1 MIREIDINFTTIID
15 LLSKILEDKRIY
27 LKAKNIDLQ
36 HLNNKYIL
44 IADLIKELSIEKY
57 KCIYYRSD
65 DKIYKKKLKQL
76 YILLQDIKY
85 KYNKVKTIIEEP
97 NKKEEDII
105 SLVEIS
111 DILFSSNIECE
122 YSEII
127 CEKLK
132 NSIYEIRD
140 YFWINNFINGIKE
153 SNIINNYLKYKRINN
168 IERFEYIKGDIS
180 YEDIDR
186 VQYKIDCLL
195 NNKYAL
201 MPPIYVNNFSDN
213 FITSNFSLDIN
224 DSDLLKSILDMTI
237 DSTEA
242 VKIKWYHY
250 LNRKKLKQVKNYNEK
265 ILTEQKTMRKIIF
278 EQYKENID
286 SLKMYVKSFEFLK
299 SVITENYFNKIYNYI
314 YDENEMYIFLKSLS
328 NNLYL
333 FKELI
338 TITNEINNL
347 SDKERELLDL
357 CYYKYDT
364 ISKYKEKLYSLPTM
378 VLINNFKRYKENYK
392 KSNVKKENL
401 DNLIDDLNNDLSI
414 LNLFSSSNFNAF
426 SALIT
431 VNDTTQIDDKSSN
444 EVYILNNFEYDDC
457 IHYIDESLDNK
468 VENLEIEV
476 DNYDIVKFIKGTI
489 ANLGYK
495 IIQNYKFELINLEIA
510 VVNPKDPNKI
520 VYIFIDCFQVN
531 SYYTIRKLSYIKKKN
546 IPIIYCWSDD
556 FVINRNIEVLKL
568 KTTLRTLLP

>member
-168 IERFEYIKGDIS
+168 IERFEYIKGDIL

-357 CYYKYDT
+357 CYDKYDT
-364 ISKYKEKLYSLPTM
+364 ISNYKEKLYSLPTL

>member
-65 DKIYKKKLKQL
+65 DKIYKKKIKQL

-286 SLKMYVKSFEFLK
+286 SLKIYVKSFEFLK

-338 TITNEINNL
+338 TITNVINNL

-357 CYYKYDT
+357 CYDKYDT

-414 LNLFSSSNFNAF
+414 LNLFSSTNFNSF

-431 VNDTTQIDDKSSN
+431 VNDITQIDDKSSN

-520 VYIFIDCFQVN
+520 VYIFIDCFQIN

-556 FVINRNIEVLKL
+556 FLINRNIEVLKL
-568 KTTLRTLLP
+568 KTTLRTLLS

>member
-15 LLSKILEDKRIY
+15 LLSKILEDKRLY

-36 HLNNKYIL
+36 HLSNKYIL
-44 IADLIKELSIEKY
+44 IADLIKELSVEKY
-57 KCIYYRSD
+57 KCIYYRAD
-65 DKIYKKKLKQL
+65 DKIYKKKIKQI

-97 NKKEEDII
+97 NKKDII

-111 DILFSSNIECE
+111 NILFSSNIECE

-153 SNIINNYLKYKRINN
+153 SNIINNYLKYKKINN

-201 MPPIYVNNFSDN
+201 IPPIYINNFSDH

-286 SLKMYVKSFEFLK
+286 SLKLYVKSFEFLK
-299 SVITENYFNKIYNYI
+299 SVITENYFNKIYDYI
-314 YDENEMYIFLKSLS
+314 YDENEMYIYLKSLS

-338 TITNEINNL
+338 TITNAINNL
-347 SDKERELLDL
+347 SDKERELLNL
-357 CYYKYDT
+357 CYDKYDT

-378 VLINNFKRYKENYK
+378 LLINNFKRYKENYK
-392 KSNVKKENL
+392 KSNIKKENL

-414 LNLFSSSNFNAF
+414 LNLFSSTKFNSF
-426 SALIT
+426 SDLIT
-431 VNDTTQIDDKSSN
+431 VNDITEIDDKSSN

-457 IHYIDESLDNK
+457 MHYIDESLDNK

-476 DNYDIVKFIKGTI
+476 YNYDIVKFIKETI
-489 ANLGYK
+489 VNLGYK
-495 IIQNYKFELINLEIA
+495 IIQNYKFELINLELA

-520 VYIFIDCFQVN
+520 VYIFIDCFQIN

-556 FVINRNIEVLKL
+556 FLINRNIEVLKL

>member
-168 IERFEYIKGDIS
+168 IERFEYIKGDIL

-357 CYYKYDT
+357 CYDKYDT
-364 ISKYKEKLYSLPTM
+364 ISKYKET
-378 VLINNFKRYKENYK
+378 
-392 KSNVKKENL
+392 
-401 DNLIDDLNNDLSI
+401 
-414 LNLFSSSNFNAF
+414 
-426 SALIT
+426 
-431 VNDTTQIDDKSSN
+431 
-444 EVYILNNFEYDDC
+444 
-457 IHYIDESLDNK
+457 
-468 VENLEIEV
+468 
-476 DNYDIVKFIKGTI
+476 
-489 ANLGYK
+489 
-495 IIQNYKFELINLEIA
+495 
-510 VVNPKDPNKI
+510 
-520 VYIFIDCFQVN
+520 
-531 SYYTIRKLSYIKKKN
+531 
-546 IPIIYCWSDD
+546 
-556 FVINRNIEVLKL
+556 
-568 KTTLRTLLP
+568 

>member
-57 KCIYYRSD
+57 KCICYRSD
-65 DKIYKKKLKQL
+65 DKIYKKKIKQL

-85 KYNKVKTIIEEP
+85 KYNKVKTIIEGP

-201 MPPIYVNNFSDN
+201 MPPIYINNFSDN
-213 FITSNFSLDIN
+213 FIISNFSLDIN

-314 YDENEMYIFLKSLS
+314 CDENEMYIFLKSLS

-357 CYYKYDT
+357 CYDKYDT

-392 KSNVKKENL
+392 KSNIKKENL

-414 LNLFSSSNFNAF
+414 LILFSSTNFNSF
-426 SALIT
+426 SDLIT
-431 VNDTTQIDDKSSN
+431 VNDITQIDDKSSN

-495 IIQNYKFELINLEIA
+495 IIQNYKFELINLELA

>member
-357 CYYKYDT
+357 CYDKYDT

-468 VENLEIEV
+468 VENLEIKV

>member
-15 LLSKILEDKRIY
+15 LLSKILEDKRLY

-36 HLNNKYIL
+36 HLSNKYIL
-44 IADLIKELSIEKY
+44 IADLIKELSVEKY
-57 KCIYYRSD
+57 KCISYRSD
-65 DKIYKKKLKQL
+65 DKIYKKKIKQL

-97 NKKEEDII
+97 NKKEEDTI

-153 SNIINNYLKYKRINN
+153 SNIINNYLKYKKINN

-201 MPPIYVNNFSDN
+201 MPPIYINNFSDH

-265 ILTEQKTMRKIIF
+265 ILNEQKTMRKIIF

-299 SVITENYFNKIYNYI
+299 SVITENYFNKIYDYI
-314 YDENEMYIFLKSLS
+314 YDENEMYIYLKSLS

-338 TITNEINNL
+338 TITNAINNL
-347 SDKERELLDL
+347 SDKEIELLNL
-357 CYYKYDT
+357 CYDKYDT

-378 VLINNFKRYKENYK
+378 LLINNFKRYKENYK
-392 KSNVKKENL
+392 KSNIKKDNL
-401 DNLIDDLNNDLSI
+401 NNLIDDLNNDLSI
-414 LNLFSSSNFNAF
+414 LNLFYFTNFNSLSNF
-426 SALIT
+426 IT
-431 VNDTTQIDDKSSN
+431 VNDISEIDDKASN
-444 EVYILNNFEYDDC
+444 EIYILNNFEYDNC
-457 IHYIDESLDNK
+457 IHYIDESLDDK

-476 DNYDIVKFIKGTI
+476 YNYDIVKFIKGTI

-495 IIQNYKFELINLEIA
+495 IIQNYKFGLINLELA

-520 VYIFIDCFQVN
+520 VYIFIDCFQIN

-556 FVINRNIEVLKL
+556 FLINRNIEVLKL

>member
-65 DKIYKKKLKQL
+65 DKIYKKKIKQL

-286 SLKMYVKSFEFLK
+286 SLKMYVKSFEFLQ

-338 TITNEINNL
+338 TITNVINNL

-357 CYYKYDT
+357 CYDKYDT

-414 LNLFSSSNFNAF
+414 LNLFSSTNFNSF

-431 VNDTTQIDDKSSN
+431 VNDITPIDDKSSN

-520 VYIFIDCFQVN
+520 VYIFIDCFQIN
-531 SYYTIRKLSYIKKKN
+531 SYCTIRKLSYIKKKN

-556 FVINRNIEVLKL
+556 FLINRNIEVLKL
-568 KTTLRTLLP
+568 KTTLRTLLS

>member
-65 DKIYKKKLKQL
+65 DKIYKKKIKQL

-85 KYNKVKTIIEEP
+85 KYNKVKTIIEGP

-201 MPPIYVNNFSDN
+201 MPPIYINNFSDN
-213 FITSNFSLDIN
+213 FIISNFSLDIN

-314 YDENEMYIFLKSLS
+314 CDENEMYIFLKSLS

-357 CYYKYDT
+357 CYDKYDT

-392 KSNVKKENL
+392 KSNIKKENL

-414 LNLFSSSNFNAF
+414 LILFSSTNFNSF
-426 SALIT
+426 SDLIT
-431 VNDTTQIDDKSSN
+431 VNDITQIDDKSSN

-495 IIQNYKFELINLEIA
+495 IIQNYKFELINLELA

>member
-65 DKIYKKKLKQL
+65 DKIYKKKIKQL

-153 SNIINNYLKYKRINN
+153 SNIINNYLKYKKINN

-286 SLKMYVKSFEFLK
+286 SLKMYVKSFEFLQ

-338 TITNEINNL
+338 TITNVINNL

-357 CYYKYDT
+357 CYDKYDT

-414 LNLFSSSNFNAF
+414 LNLFSSTNFNSF

-431 VNDTTQIDDKSSN
+431 VNDITPIDDKSSN

-520 VYIFIDCFQVN
+520 VYIFIDCFQIN
-531 SYYTIRKLSYIKKKN
+531 SYCTIRKLSYIKKKN

-556 FVINRNIEVLKL
+556 FLINRNIEVLKL

>member
-65 DKIYKKKLKQL
+65 DKIYKKKIKQL

-338 TITNEINNL
+338 TITNVINNL

-357 CYYKYDT
+357 CYDKYDT

-414 LNLFSSSNFNAF
+414 LNLFSSTNFNSF

-431 VNDTTQIDDKSSN
+431 VNDITQIDDKSSN

-520 VYIFIDCFQVN
+520 VYIFIDCFQIN
-531 SYYTIRKLSYIKKKN
+531 SYFTIRKLSYIKKKN

-556 FVINRNIEVLKL
+556 FLINRNIEVLKL
-568 KTTLRTLLP
+568 KTTLRTLLS

>member
-15 LLSKILEDKRIY
+15 LLSKILEDKRLY

-36 HLNNKYIL
+36 HLSNKYIL
-44 IADLIKELSIEKY
+44 IADLIKELSVEKY
-57 KCIYYRSD
+57 KCIYYRAD
-65 DKIYKKKLKQL
+65 DKIYKKKIKQI

-97 NKKEEDII
+97 NKKDII

-111 DILFSSNIECE
+111 NILFSSNIECE

-153 SNIINNYLKYKRINN
+153 SNIINNYLKYKKINN

-201 MPPIYVNNFSDN
+201 IPPIYINNFSDH

-286 SLKMYVKSFEFLK
+286 SLKLYVKSFEFLK
-299 SVITENYFNKIYNYI
+299 SVITENYFNKIYDYI
-314 YDENEMYIFLKSLS
+314 YDENEMYIYLKSLS

-338 TITNEINNL
+338 TITNAINNL
-347 SDKERELLDL
+347 SDKERELLNL
-357 CYYKYDT
+357 CYDKYDT
-364 ISKYKEKLYSLPTM
+364 ISKYKEKLLSED
-378 VLINNFKRYKENYK
+378 KEG
-392 KSNVKKENL
+392 V
-401 DNLIDDLNNDLSI
+401 
-414 LNLFSSSNFNAF
+414 
-426 SALIT
+426 
-431 VNDTTQIDDKSSN
+431 VDDKSSN

-457 IHYIDESLDNK
+457 MHYIDESLDNK

-476 DNYDIVKFIKGTI
+476 YNYDIVKFIKETI
-489 ANLGYK
+489 VNLGYK
-495 IIQNYKFELINLEIA
+495 IIQNYKFELINLELA

-520 VYIFIDCFQVN
+520 VYIFIDCFQIN

-556 FVINRNIEVLKL
+556 FLINRNIEVLKL

>member
-57 KCIYYRSD
+57 KCICYRSD
-65 DKIYKKKLKQL
+65 DKIYKKKIKQL

-85 KYNKVKTIIEEP
+85 KYNKVKTIIEGP

-122 YSEII
+122 YSEIF

-132 NSIYEIRD
+132 NSIYGIRD
-140 YFWINNFINGIKE
+140 YFWINNFINEIKE
-153 SNIINNYLKYKRINN
+153 SNIINNYLKYKKINN
-168 IERFEYIKGDIS
+168 IERFEYIKDDIS
-180 YEDIDR
+180 YEDIDK

-201 MPPIYVNNFSDN
+201 IPPIYINNFSDN

-237 DSTEA
+237 DTTEA
-242 VKIKWYHY
+242 VKVKWYHY
-250 LNRKKLKQVKNYNEK
+250 LNRRKLNQVKNYNKK

-286 SLKMYVKSFEFLK
+286 SLKIYVKSFEFLR
-299 SVITENYFNKIYNYI
+299 SVINENYFNKIYDYI
-314 YDENEMYIFLKSLS
+314 YDENEMYIYLKGLS
-328 NNLYL
+328 NNLNL

-338 TITNEINNL
+338 KITNAINNL
-347 SDKERELLDL
+347 SEKERELLNL
-357 CYYKYDT
+357 CYDKYDT

-378 VLINNFKRYKENYK
+378 LLINNFKRYKENYK
-392 KSNVKKENL
+392 KSNIKKENL
-401 DNLIDDLNNDLSI
+401 DNLIDDLNNNISI
-414 LNLFSSSNFNAF
+414 LDLFYFTNFNSF
-426 SALIT
+426 SDLIT
-431 VNDTTQIDDKSSN
+431 VNDITEIDDTTSN
-444 EVYILNNFEYDDC
+444 EVYMINNFEYDDC
-457 IHYIDESLDNK
+457 IHYIDECLNNK

-476 DNYDIVKFIKGTI
+476 YNYDIVKFIKETI

-495 IIQNYKFELINLEIA
+495 IIQNYKFELINLELA
-510 VVNPKDPNKI
+510 VVNPKNPNKI
-520 VYIFIDCFQVN
+520 VYIFIDCFQIN

-546 IPIIYCWSDD
+546 IPIIYYWSDD
-556 FVINRNIEVLKL
+556 FLINRNIEVLKL
-568 KTTLRTLLP
+568 KTTLRTLLL

>member
-168 IERFEYIKGDIS
+168 IERFEYIKGDIL

-357 CYYKYDT
+357 CYDKYDT

>member
-357 CYYKYDT
+357 CYDKYDT

>member
-65 DKIYKKKLKQL
+65 DKIYKKKIKQL

-286 SLKMYVKSFEFLK
+286 SLKMYVKSFEFLQ

-338 TITNEINNL
+338 TITNVINNL

-357 CYYKYDT
+357 CYDKYDT

-414 LNLFSSSNFNAF
+414 LNLFSSTNFNSF

-431 VNDTTQIDDKSSN
+431 VNDITPIDDKSSN

-476 DNYDIVKFIKGTI
+476 DNYDIVKYIKGTI

-520 VYIFIDCFQVN
+520 VYIFIDCFQIN
-531 SYYTIRKLSYIKKKN
+531 SYCTIRKLSYIKKKN

-556 FVINRNIEVLKL
+556 FLINRNIEVLKL
-568 KTTLRTLLP
+568 KTTLRTLLS

>member
-65 DKIYKKKLKQL
+65 DKIYKKKIKQL

-201 MPPIYVNNFSDN
+201 MPPIYINNFSDN

-237 DSTEA
+237 NSTEA

-338 TITNEINNL
+338 TITNAINNL

-357 CYYKYDT
+357 CYDKYDT

-392 KSNVKKENL
+392 KSNIKKENL

-414 LNLFSSSNFNAF
+414 LNLFSSTNFNSF
-426 SALIT
+426 SDLIT
-431 VNDTTQIDDKSSN
+431 VNDITKIDDKSSN

-495 IIQNYKFELINLEIA
+495 IIQNYKFELINLELA

-520 VYIFIDCFQVN
+520 VYIFIDCFQIN

-556 FVINRNIEVLKL
+556 FLINRNIEVLKL
-568 KTTLRTLLP
+568 KTTLRTLLS

>member
-1 MIREIDINFTTIID
+1 M
-15 LLSKILEDKRIY
+15 
-27 LKAKNIDLQ
+27 
-36 HLNNKYIL
+36 
-44 IADLIKELSIEKY
+44 
-57 KCIYYRSD
+57 
-65 DKIYKKKLKQL
+65 
-76 YILLQDIKY
+76 QDIKY

-140 YFWINNFINGIKE
+140 YFWINNFINGVKE

-357 CYYKYDT
+357 CYDKYDT

>member
-65 DKIYKKKLKQL
+65 DKIYKKKIKQL

-85 KYNKVKTIIEEP
+85 KYNKVKTIIEGP

-201 MPPIYVNNFSDN
+201 MPPIYINNFSDN
-213 FITSNFSLDIN
+213 FIISNFSLDIN
-224 DSDLLKSILDMTI
+224 DYDLLKSILDMTI

-314 YDENEMYIFLKSLS
+314 CDENEMYIFLKSLS

-357 CYYKYDT
+357 CYDKYDT

-392 KSNVKKENL
+392 KSNIKKENL

-414 LNLFSSSNFNAF
+414 LILFSSTNFNSF
-426 SALIT
+426 SDLIT
-431 VNDTTQIDDKSSN
+431 VNDITQIDDKSSN

-495 IIQNYKFELINLEIA
+495 IIQNYKFELINLELA
-510 VVNPKDPNKI
+510 VVNPKAPNKI

>member
-65 DKIYKKKLKQL
+65 DKIYKKKIKQL

-286 SLKMYVKSFEFLK
+286 SLKIYVKSFEFLK

-338 TITNEINNL
+338 TITNVINNL

-357 CYYKYDT
+357 CYDKYDT

-414 LNLFSSSNFNAF
+414 LNLFSSTNFNSF

-431 VNDTTQIDDKSSN
+431 VNDITQIDDKSSN

-468 VENLEIEV
+468 IENLEIEV

-520 VYIFIDCFQVN
+520 VYIFIDCFQIN
-531 SYYTIRKLSYIKKKN
+531 SYCTIRKLSYIKKKN

-556 FVINRNIEVLKL
+556 FLINRNIEVLKL
-568 KTTLRTLLP
+568 KTTLRTLLS

>member
-65 DKIYKKKLKQL
+65 DKIYKKKIKQL

-237 DSTEA
+237 DFTEV

-286 SLKMYVKSFEFLK
+286 SLKIYVKSFEFLK
-299 SVITENYFNKIYNYI
+299 SAITENYFNKIYNYI

-338 TITNEINNL
+338 TITNVINNL

-357 CYYKYDT
+357 CYDKYDT

-414 LNLFSSSNFNAF
+414 LNLFSSTNFNLF

-431 VNDTTQIDDKSSN
+431 VNDITQIDDKSSN

-520 VYIFIDCFQVN
+520 VYIFIDCFQIN

-556 FVINRNIEVLKL
+556 FLINRNIEVLKL
-568 KTTLRTLLP
+568 KTTLRTLLS